1 MARASCSGPKAAHLR
16 VMQLVPNE
24 VIPLSGRW
32 KRLLQPR
39 RVGGSRWRYPPVG
52 LDPEIGASTADAAV
66 EAVGHFWQMRL
77 PVVLALKWNS
87 FSPI

>member
-66 EAVGHFWQMRL
+66 EAVAKDFGAAKVQGLDTCR
-77 PVVLALKWNS
+77 A
-87 FSPI
+87 I